1 MKKLIKAG
9 IASAMICTVLGSTV
23 VPTSA
28 KEVPAKMH
36 MAFFFFSEENHT
48 IF

>member
-1 MKKLIKAG
+1 MKKKLIKAG

-28 KEVPAKMH
+28 KEVVLCQDFGLIK
-36 MAFFFFSEENHT
+36 
-48 IF
+48 